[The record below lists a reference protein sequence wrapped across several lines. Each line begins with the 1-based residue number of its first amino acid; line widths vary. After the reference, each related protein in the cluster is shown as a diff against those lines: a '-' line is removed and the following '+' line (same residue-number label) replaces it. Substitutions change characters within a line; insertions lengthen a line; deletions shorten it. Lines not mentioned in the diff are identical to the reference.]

1 MIKLELPEKPI
12 QLTDEIEKELTE
24 LFKKN
29 GTAVWNKAYIK
40 EPLLTM
46 SNNKCA
52 YSEQKLGERS
62 AYMWIDHFKHKDKY
76 KDAVV
81 EWGNLLPSCQKCN
94 TTKND
99 WDVLIDPIVNPLT
112 DNPGDYLYIK
122 GFRFHAKNEK
132 GKNTIEAVALNDRI
146 HFVTPRADSA
156 FLIIDLLSAHYK
168 LLLEVKTD
176 RKRNNTINRIKSIL
190 EQSGPQHEFS
200 AAISTYLLYEDP
212 LFQEIKSYLISIE
225 KWDEQFQ
232 QIEAELTRIALPPFT
247 E

>member
-132 GKNTIEAVALNDRI
+132 GKSKS
-146 HFVTPRADSA
+146 FVLTAKHMSSSFIPKSSA
-156 FLIIDLLSAHYK
+156 
-168 LLLEVKTD
+168 T
-176 RKRNNTINRIKSIL
+176 
-190 EQSGPQHEFS
+190 
-200 AAISTYLLYEDP
+200 
-212 LFQEIKSYLISIE
+212 
-225 KWDEQFQ
+225 
-232 QIEAELTRIALPPFT
+232 
-247 E
+247 

>member
-24 LFKKN
+24 QFKKN

-112 DNPGDYLYIK
+112 DNPGDIY
-122 GFRFHAKNEK
+122 
-132 GKNTIEAVALNDRI
+132 T
-146 HFVTPRADSA
+146 
-156 FLIIDLLSAHYK
+156 
-168 LLLEVKTD
+168 
-176 RKRNNTINRIKSIL
+176 
-190 EQSGPQHEFS
+190 
-200 AAISTYLLYEDP
+200 
-212 LFQEIKSYLISIE
+212 
-225 KWDEQFQ
+225 
-232 QIEAELTRIALPPFT
+232 
-247 E
+247 